1 MKKQKTADQKVTSEN
16 VPSGRTF
23 PRKSGLTNETKGKAI
38 GTRPIKPKRTVVNHA
53 GRR

>member
-1 MKKQKTADQKVTSEN
+1 MKTRKTDPKVSSEN
-16 VPSGRTF
+16 VPSGGKL
-23 PRKSGLTNETKGKAI
+23 PRRPGLTDETKGKAI

>member
-1 MKKQKTADQKVTSEN
+1 MKTRKTDPKVSGEN
-16 VPSGRTF
+16 VPSGRKL